1 MSIINKLNKGTTKQS
16 LVPKIIQRWW
26 IDCEWN
32 YSFISNKKH
41 EKGITNSGV
50 KSNKVWWGGD
60 RFDIKRSKKIG
71 VEVWYNR
78 CLAFL
83 YF

>member
-1 MSIINKLNKGTTKQS
+1 MNSM
-16 LVPKIIQRWW
+16 
-26 IDCEWN
+26 
-32 YSFISNKKH
+32 KKALH
-41 EKGITNSGV
+41 SGV
-50 KSNKVWWGGD
+50 KSNKVWLGRD
-60 RFDIKRSKKIG
+60 RFDIKRYKKIG

>member
-32 YSFISNKKH
+32 YSLISNEKH
-41 EKGITNSGV
+41 EKKALQTVVLNQI
-50 KSNKVWWGGD
+50 K
-60 RFDIKRSKKIG
+60 FD
-71 VEVWYNR
+71 
-78 CLAFL
+78 
-83 YF
+83 